1 MTPLEAQIQRQQV
14 LWADPFLHLTEVAL
28 YRKRMQLEDL
38 REATALRREV
48 AALSDDQLRI
58 YNQDEKALDDDPV
71 YHGSV
76 DERVRILMYGR
87 ALPQQVY
94 EAILAEEG
102 KPAESMADV
111 GVAMIYGNLPLSRT
125 RITRE
130 VFLGFA
136 PFFPSLEQ
144 DRYLLPPV
152 SPEERIGYALYHYRQ
167 NHQLPQREVA
177 KKLGTS
183 TSTISRLETGNAD
196 VSFSDGLIS
205 RVAELLAM
213 PQERVVEGV
222 SANRVTPKPTSV
234 SLSLEQHEFL
244 RLYRHLPATERER
257 FLNSL
262 SKKVQMSEK
271 ADGYIR
277 AAFAGV
283 GMAIPEERFQR

>member
-1 MTPLEAQIQRQQV
+1 MASQQE
-14 LWADPFLHLTEVAL
+14 LWADPFLHLTDVAL

-38 REATALRREV
+38 REAVALRREV

-58 YNQDEKALDDDPV
+58 YNQDEKALDNDPV

-111 GVAMIYGNLPLSRT
+111 GVAMIYANLPPGRT
-125 RITRE
+125 RIARKL
-130 VFLGFA
+130 FLDLA
-136 PFFPSLEQ
+136 VFFPPLEQ

-152 SPEERIGYALYHYRQ
+152 SPQERIGYALYHYRQ
-167 NHQLPQREVA
+167 NRQLPQREVA
-177 KKLGTS
+177 QKLGIS

-196 VSFSDGLIS
+196 VSFSDDLIS

-222 SANRVTPKPTSV
+222 SANRAAPKPTSV

-244 RLYRHLPATERER
+244 RLYRHLPAAEREG
-257 FLNSL
+257 FLNNL
-262 SKKVQMSEK
+262 SKKVQMEEK
-271 ADGYIR
+271 TDGWIR

-283 GMAIPEERFQR
+283 GKIIPVRQFQR